1 VKQRY
6 SKSSEKGVL
15 SCVILDNKTYYKLA
29 AVKEE
34 AFSPQYRP
42 VVRAMKELHDTGRA
56 IDIITLDS
64 KLPEM
69 SLEFGELACYAP
81 SPLHI
86 DSYISEISDNYKNNL
101 VIQAINDAEKIV
113 AEKGDAL
120 SSLIKSASMIQQ
132 SCYGGS
138 FVDSAFMLN
147 EAYEGMAN
155 AMQNGV
161 SGGIASGYSLLDK
174 KLSGF
179 HDTDLIILAARPSLG
194 KTSFAVA
201 VARNIA
207 KQGKSVGFFSLE
219 VGRDQLMKKIISM
232 ETDIPAWKLR
242 TCALDASE
250 LNSIQA
256 NLDDMSKMKFYVDD
270 TASIRVEE
278 MMMRAESLKQ
288 NNGLDFII
296 VDYLQLITG
305 TSGVGRVEV
314 VSDISRSLKILAKEL
329 HVPVL
334 ALSQLSRGV
343 ESREDNRPRL
353 SDLRESGSIE
363 QDADIVLFLWQ
374 KWKKDNDYT
383 GLVPVT
389 LSIAKHRNGPLG
401 EIELFFDKDKVKFI
415 DAEIVDI

>member
-1 VKQRY
+1 
-6 SKSSEKGVL
+6 
-15 SCVILDNKTYYKLA
+15 
-29 AVKEE
+29 
-34 AFSPQYRP
+34 
-42 VVRAMKELHDTGRA
+42 
-56 IDIITLDS
+56 
-64 KLPEM
+64 
-69 SLEFGELACYAP
+69 
-81 SPLHI
+81 
-86 DSYISEISDNYKNNL
+86 
-101 VIQAINDAEKIV
+101 
-113 AEKGDAL
+113 
-120 SSLIKSASMIQQ
+120 
-132 SCYGGS
+132 
-138 FVDSAFMLN
+138 MLN